1 MLDKDKHIYVCG
13 LDGDYQM
20 KQFGQMLE
28 IIPLC
33 NEVEKLTA
41 ICSIC
46 ANGKKAYFTKRITNE
61 TGQKV
66 IGNDNYLPV
75 CRKCHKKRSSN
86 IYKKVFKLKPFFID
100 IMSTSNI
107 KKVPKK
113 RGRKSKKEKE
123 ELLKLQQEGLLE
135 PKVEKKPK
143 KRGRKPKGGKIIK
156 AKNILKSNE
165 QVANPNIILHL
176 KCNSKDL
183 NNYKK
188 GQLLNKKLNVDS
200 FNLNNNK
207 LDYCEINNKIK
218 TNSIIDKNEIPNDS
232 VSSKLIHEK
241 IKKLKINL
249 RHNNILYKRAACF
262 WCTYEFDN
270 PPIYIPKCKK
280 NDTIEVYGCFCSPEC
295 ACSYLKNE
303 KLDDSTR
310 WERYNLLNNLYSK
323 IYNYEKNIKPAPNP
337 FYTLENIMVI

>member
-1 MLDKDKHIYVCG
+1 
-13 LDGDYQM
+13 
-20 KQFGQMLE
+20 
-28 IIPLC
+28 
-33 NEVEKLTA
+33 
-41 ICSIC
+41 
-46 ANGKKAYFTKRITNE
+46 
-61 TGQKV
+61 
-66 IGNDNYLPV
+66 
-75 CRKCHKKRSSN
+75 
-86 IYKKVFKLKPFFID
+86 
-100 IMSTSNI
+100 MSTSNI

-165 QVANPNIILHL
+165 QVSNPNIILHL

-280 NDTIEVYGCFCSPEC
+280 QDTIEVYGCFCSPEC

-337 FYTLENIMVI
+337 FYTLEKYYGNLTIEEYRKLLKNERLLVIVDKPLTKILPELCEENNELPNIFGNLLDSKPEKTTKYRLQRNEPLSSKNKILSKNFNLV